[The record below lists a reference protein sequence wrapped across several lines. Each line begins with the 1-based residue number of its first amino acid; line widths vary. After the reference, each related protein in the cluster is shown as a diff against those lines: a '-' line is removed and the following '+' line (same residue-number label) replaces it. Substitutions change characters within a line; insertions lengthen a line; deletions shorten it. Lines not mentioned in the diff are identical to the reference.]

1 MSSLENNNGS
11 IITLCFM
18 FLYFFFSN
26 MWFDISAAMRTR
38 VNPPALSVPREERQ
52 QHQMVHAS
60 DSGSTRS
67 LQIVGLKQN
76 STVLL
81 YLRKKPTAH
90 QVDSSQELCKTVS
103 QSVCHAN
110 IFLLAVKRCKS
121 VSVLSLKDGV
131 YSV

>member
-1 MSSLENNNGS
+1 
-11 IITLCFM
+11 
-18 FLYFFFSN
+18 
-26 MWFDISAAMRTR
+26 MWFNISAAMRTR

-60 DSGSTRS
+60 DSGSTS
-67 LQIVGLKQN
+67 LQSLQKVGLKQN

-131 YSV
+131 YWRV